1 MKFIEKA
8 VNCAGSELVM
18 MQPKQFPNEAE
29 QASSASRETFSCPV
43 EGQLQ
48 QMKENLMAYYDA
60 FPGNASFLCAFEE
73 ALFFA
78 PVAGQRVYTRVLAED
93 ADTRL
98 VLLGLHESQ
107 PFPVHDH
114 GGAAACH
121 VVLYGCLRTRHYRE
135 VAQINHAMVRLECCE
150 DRRAGAGEPG
160 FVDRERAIHGLESVG
175 ERVLVL
181 NLQSRQLDSRERHWY
196 FPASESQGGEQLW
209 YRIRRKEHKTRNHSD
224 KRRGF

>member
-8 VNCAGSELVM
+8 GNCTGSEWM
-18 MQPKQFPNEAE
+18 KMQPKQIPDEVE
-29 QASSASRETFSCPV
+29 QLSSASRKRFPRRV
-43 EGQLQ
+43 PGQL
-48 QMKENLMAYYDA
+48 EELHSRLMGYYDE

-73 ALFFA
+73 ALLFI
-78 PVAGQRVYTRVLAED
+78 PEAGQRVYTRVLMED
-93 ADTRL
+93 ASARL

-114 GGAAACH
+114 AGATACH
-121 VVLYGCLRTRHYRE
+121 VILHGCLRTRHYRE
-135 VAQINHAMVRLECCE
+135 VAQINHAMVRLECYE

-160 FVDRERAIHGLESVG
+160 FVDREHAIHGLESVG
-175 ERVLVL
+175 ERVLIL
-181 NLQSRQLDSRERHWY
+181 NLQSRHLDSKERHWY

-209 YRIRRKEHKTRNHSD
+209 YRIRRKEHQTRNHSD

>member
-8 VNCAGSELVM
+8 GICVGSELVM
-18 MQPKQFPNEAE
+18 MQPKQLPDEVE
-29 QASSASRETFSCPV
+29 QLSSASRKTFSRPV
-43 EGQLQ
+43 TGQLQ
-48 QMKENLMAYYDA
+48 KMKERLMAYYDA

>member
-1 MKFIEKA
+1 
-8 VNCAGSELVM
+8 
-18 MQPKQFPNEAE
+18 
-29 QASSASRETFSCPV
+29 
-43 EGQLQ
+43 
-48 QMKENLMAYYDA
+48 MKENLMAYYDA